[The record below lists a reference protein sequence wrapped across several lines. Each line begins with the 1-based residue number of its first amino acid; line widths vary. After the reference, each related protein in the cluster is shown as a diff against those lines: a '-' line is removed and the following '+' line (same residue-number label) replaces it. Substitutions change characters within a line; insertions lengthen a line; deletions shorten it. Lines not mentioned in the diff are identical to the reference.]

1 MRHVIESRP
10 YRRDIKRAGRGI
22 YSRIIEEELPEV
34 IYALANDEILPVSF
48 RDHALHGNWEGS
60 RDCHIRPDFVLV
72 YRYDGDE
79 WLTLQRLAS
88 HSEIFGL

>member
-10 YRRDIKRAGRGI
+10 YRKDLKRAGRGI
-22 YSRIIEEELPEV
+22 YSRIVEEELPVV
-34 IYALANDEILPVSF
+34 IDMLANNEVLPASY
-48 RDHALHGNWEGS
+48 RDHALHGNWEVS

-72 YRYDGDE
+72 YRYDGEE

-88 HSEIFGL
+88 HAVIFGL